1 MFNLPTSSDRSDGPI
16 RAESLWRPA
25 RVPRTMSPGFADR
38 GDGSMGLKALVGSGD
53 RIALIVLPAFV
64 VGLILS
70 VAFPGLFAID
80 ASMETLR
87 LVSIVVLI
95 PGVAI
100 WAWSAVLILRHV
112 PRGELITNGPYA
124 LVKHPLYTA
133 VALLV
138 LPWIGFLLGTWLGVV
153 IGAVLYVAAR
163 FYAPEEEAALAKAFG
178 ARWEA
183 YLGTVKLPWL

>member
-1 MFNLPTSSDRSDGPI
+1 MD
-16 RAESLWRPA
+16 
-25 RVPRTMSPGFADR
+25 
-38 GDGSMGLKALVGSGD
+38 LKTLVGSGD
-53 RIALIVLPAFV
+53 KIARIVLPAFV

-70 VAFPGLFAID
+70 LFFPGVFD
-80 ASMETLR
+80 VDTSNETLR
-87 LVSIVVLI
+87 VVSIVVLI

-100 WAWSAVLILRHV
+100 WAWSVVLILRHV

-153 IGAVLYVAAR
+153 IGAVLYIAAR
-163 FYAPEEEAALAKAFG
+163 IYAPEEEAALAKAFG

-183 YLGTVKLPWL
+183 YIGTVKLPWL